1 MKKKTY
7 EKPYVEFFEALQE
20 EMMVAASLQVGGN
33 PTGDATGYAHG
44 GGDDFTYLPEEAP
57 HFSIWDD
64 PNSLFADKESDW

>member
-1 MKKKTY
+1 
-7 EKPYVEFFEALQE
+7 
-20 EMMVAASLQVGGN
+20 MMVAASLRVGGK

-44 GGDDFTYLPEEAP
+44 GGDDFSELPEEAP